1 MKRAG
6 GIGDLS
12 GIAAGAVMRLL
23 FAAMVA
29 LPLAVLHGERMVHAM
44 LPMFGA
50 VFEWV
55 SGDFKL
61 LRLSIDQ
68 EGADRVL
75 RATVMWK
82 HIVFIGGHVI
92 YPDPRG
98 TANASTL
105 MAHALQGPLT
115 AVLMTFAW
123 PSDGGSSIREAWRGL
138 ASRLLVLGP
147 LVLALICIDLPVVLV
162 GELWQLALD
171 ALDPGAS
178 SMLVYWK
185 SFMQGGG
192 RYALGLG
199 AAVLAVRWGRSLA
212 RRR

>member
-1 MKRAG
+1 MTGPGDR
-6 GIGDLS
+6 GDLS
-12 GIAAGAVMRLL
+12 GVDSGAIMRLL

-29 LPLAVLHGERMVHAM
+29 LPIAVLHGEHLVQAM

-55 SGDFKL
+55 SDDFKL
-61 LRLSIDQ
+61 LRLAIDH

-82 HIVFIGGHVI
+82 HIVSIGGHVI

-98 TANASTL
+98 TANVSTL

-115 AVLMTFAW
+115 ALLVTCAW
-123 PSDGGSSIREAWRGL
+123 PSGGNSSREAWRGI
-138 ASRLLVLGP
+138 ASRMLVLVPLLLVL
-147 LVLALICIDLPVVLV
+147 VCVDLPVVLV

-171 ALDPGAS
+171 ALDPGAD

-185 SFMQGGG
+185 NFMQGGG
-192 RYALGLG
+192 RYALGFG
-199 AAVLAVRWGRSLA
+199 AAILSVHWGRALSM
-212 RRR
+212 RR

>member
-1 MKRAG
+1 MNGAG
-6 GIGDLS
+6 GHGDLS
-12 GIAAGAVMRLL
+12 GVASRVILRLVI
-23 FAAMVA
+23 AAMVA

-55 SGDFKL
+55 SNDFKL
-61 LRLSIDQ
+61 LRLAIDH

-98 TANASTL
+98 TANVSTL

-115 AVLMTFAW
+115 ALLVTCAW
-123 PSDGGSSIREAWRGL
+123 PSDGNASHEAWREV
-138 ASRLLVLGP
+138 AARLLVLGP
-147 LVLALICIDLPVVLV
+147 LLPVLICIDLPVVLA

-171 ALDPGAS
+171 ALDPNAS

-192 RYALGLG
+192 RYALGFG
-199 AAVLAVRWGRSLA
+199 AAILAVHWGRSLSM
-212 RRR
+212 RR